1 MGDSIT
7 EGTIVKWHKAVG
19 DQVEMDEILCEV
31 ETDKVRHTPTHAAPC
46 VRSVPSRTRVFYHC
60 EL

>member
-19 DQVEMDEILCEV
+19 QQVEMDEILCEV
-31 ETDKVRHTPTHAAPC
+31 ETDKVRSSALIDKTVQLAMA
-46 VRSVPSRTRVFYHC
+46 
-60 EL
+60 